1 MPGDGRLTPAAVE
14 VSERG
19 TVAPA
24 TAATA
29 ATAAPTGRVTAW
41 RAGLREHWL
50 AAALIGV
57 GAVLRV
63 MAQFAYRPALFYID
77 SVKYLYNAEGND
89 PEGYKGPLRAIL
101 AISNL
106 DTVIALQHLLGLA
119 MAVVIYRLL
128 LRRGVGR
135 WLAALAIAPLLLD
148 AYQLQ
153 MEQTIMPGTLFE
165 ALIVAGL
172 AILLWRPDQL
182 GDSGGRPPRLAPS
195 WRAVIAAGLIIG
207 TSATVA
213 QVGEALIL
221 PAAFY
226 LLVAGGGWRHAIGRA
241 AVMIV
246 ACAVP
251 ILAYCTGSYVAT
263 GDFFLS
269 HSGVTSFYGRT
280 AAAVDCKTIKL
291 TPIERGICPSPVDEA
306 KGNDWLQFASKAPVQ
321 AYYRDLPRA
330 EVNTVITDF
339 NRAVITQ
346 QPVRVLGAYLRD
358 VFKIYSVTR
367 QTDRGDAP
375 ISRWQF
381 RTAFP
386 YFNPHATKPE
396 VDAVTRQFGGGL
408 PAVWRP
414 VASFLRSYQLDGGY
428 TPGPLLLLFT
438 FTGLFGSVAALMRRR
453 LDHGTAQLALASLLF
468 FVSAAGLLLVSDLFV
483 FSWRYQIPA
492 LVTLV
497 PGGVLGIAVVARLIR
512 NWRTEH
518 SGAALAEPAVGGTEL
533 AAEG

>member
-1 MPGDGRLTPAAVE
+1 MPAGRLA
-14 VSERG
+14 R
-19 TVAPA
+19 
-24 TAATA
+24 
-29 ATAAPTGRVTAW
+29 W
-41 RAGLREHWL
+41 RSGLREHWL

-57 GAVLRV
+57 GVILRV

-106 DTVIALQHLLGLA
+106 NTMIAVQHLVGLA

-153 MEQTIMPGTLFE
+153 MEQTIMPGVLFE
-165 ALIVAGL
+165 ALMVAGL
-172 AILLWRPDQL
+172 AILLWRPDMR
-182 GDSGGRPPRLAPS
+182 GDSGGRPPGPAPRGDTGGRPPGLAPS
-195 WRAVIAAGLIIG
+195 WRAVIVAGLVIG

-221 PAAFY
+221 PAAVY
-226 LLVAGGGWRHAIGRA
+226 LLAAGGGWRHAIGKA

-280 AAAVDCKTIKL
+280 AAAVDCKTIRL
-291 TPIERGICPSPVDEA
+291 TPIERGICPSPANQA

-330 EVNTVITDF
+330 EVNTVITEF

-346 QPVRVLGAYLRD
+346 QPFRVLNAYLRD

-381 RTAFP
+381 RTSFP

-396 VDAVTRQFGGGL
+396 VDAVVRQFGGGL

-438 FTGLFGSVAALMRRR
+438 FTGLFGSAAALMRRR
-453 LDHGTAQLALASLLF
+453 LDHATAQLALASLLF
-468 FVSAAGLLLVSDLFV
+468 FVSGAGLLLVSDLFV

-497 PGGVLGIAVVARLIR
+497 PAGVLGIAVVGRLVR
-512 NWRTEH
+512 SWRTEPAE
-518 SGAALAEPAVGGTEL
+518 AAAAAAAGPPEL
-533 AAEG
+533 AAGGNELAPEG